1 MRDFFKRHAWLL
13 GLLAGALALRLAL
26 FTGLQGNDD
35 TIYSRIAYGLSQGDL
50 APRADVFW
58 MRLGYVVP
66 IAVLY
71 KVLGVHVVALVLP
84 NLAASLVL
92 VGLAYRFGKELYG
105 ETEARLAAAFVALL
119 PMDVFH
125 ATEAHSDLPM
135 AALGTLSIY
144 LLWTAL
150 RGKEGRRAGG
160 MALSAGLILGW
171 AHLTKESA
179 FLFLLAAL
187 PWVRD
192 RRAWAGLGL
201 AAAGFAAVVAA
212 ELLLYGI
219 ALGDPFAR
227 VRTAQATQES
237 LMGGPGG
244 IGPRLMDLLGTLFI
258 PLGAKFPYT
267 GGFFWPATAGLAW
280 VAARDRASSG
290 WVAFWGLAV
299 LLFIAF
305 WPRSLVPYRPVM
317 LLHARVLAPLA
328 VPAALLSARFL
339 SAALLARWPR
349 AAWAGPPL
357 LAAVGLFCSLRL
369 HQDGIRQRW
378 GIEESY
384 TQLRSRTGQLVVTEP
399 RSAEMLRFLSGYRP
413 AFTAVGYTPADP
425 PPAAGTLLLDDERRV
440 ALHEGWDGVTPPG
453 WWRAKEPP
461 REVLFER
468 ERGAPWRLRGP
479 SGPPDRV
486 ILSRVAGHR

>member
-1 MRDFFKRHAWLL
+1 MPEGTLSRAGGVYNRVGMRDFIRRHAWPL
-13 GLLAGALALRLAL
+13 GILAGALALRLAL

-84 NLAASLVL
+84 NLAA
-92 VGLAYRFGKELYG
+92 
-105 ETEARLAAAFVALL
+105 
-119 PMDVFH
+119 
-125 ATEAHSDLPM
+125 
-135 AALGTLSIY
+135 
-144 LLWTAL
+144 
-150 RGKEGRRAGG
+150 
-160 MALSAGLILGW
+160 
-171 AHLTKESA
+171 
-179 FLFLLAAL
+179 
-187 PWVRD
+187 
-192 RRAWAGLGL
+192 
-201 AAAGFAAVVAA
+201 
-212 ELLLYGI
+212 
-219 ALGDPFAR
+219 
-227 VRTAQATQES
+227 
-237 LMGGPGG
+237 
-244 IGPRLMDLLGTLFI
+244 
-258 PLGAKFPYT
+258 
-267 GGFFWPATAGLAW
+267 
-280 VAARDRASSG
+280 
-290 WVAFWGLAV
+290 
-299 LLFIAF
+299 
-305 WPRSLVPYRPVM
+305 
-317 LLHARVLAPLA
+317 
-328 VPAALLSARFL
+328 
-339 SAALLARWPR
+339 
-349 AAWAGPPL
+349 
-357 LAAVGLFCSLRL
+357 VGLFCSLRL
-369 HQDGIRQRW
+369 HQDGTRQRW

-384 TQLRSRTGQLVVTEP
+384 TQLRSRTGQLVVTDP

-425 PPAAGTLLLDDERRV
+425 PPAPGTLLLDDERRV